1 MCLNYSFS
9 GTEPPSKEVAP
20 AFRESEEEDIS
31 QCLDAP
37 GSCDTL
43 DSLKLNGTSSSLNDD
58 TKDAIAEPLYSLM
71 SEIFDMRGLFKYLRK
86 TLIAFVQVTYGRT
99 INRQIYDTISWCFS
113 EQMLHYYI
121 SLIIKS
127 WWPGGVLAPS
137 APERTLEER
146 IKAAQMA
153 REMFIMN
160 VPDILVTLVGATA
173 AKNGSKRVFDTLQ
186 NKIMNKQLFYVSI
199 LYCITLHD

>member
-1 MCLNYSFS
+1 M
-9 GTEPPSKEVAP
+9 
-20 AFRESEEEDIS
+20 
-31 QCLDAP
+31 DAP
-37 GSCDTL
+37 GSCDTIE
-43 DSLKLNGTSSSLNDD
+43 SLKLNGTTSLADD
-58 TKDAIAEPLYSLM
+58 TKDAIAEPLYALM

-121 SLIIKS
+121 SLVIKS
-127 WWPGGVLAPS
+127 WWPGGVLAPT
-137 APERTLEER
+137 AAERTLEER
-146 IKAAQMA
+146 VRTAEIA
-153 REMFIMN
+153 REMFITN

-173 AKNGSKRVFDTLQ
+173 AKNGAKKVFDTLQ

-199 LYCITLHD
+199 FM

>member
-1 MCLNYSFS
+1 MVTKDTS
-9 GTEPPSKEVAP
+9 
-20 AFRESEEEDIS
+20 AFRESEEDDIS

-37 GSCDTL
+37 GSTDTV
-43 DSLKLNGTSSSLNDD
+43 DSLKINGNATNLTDD
-58 TKDAIAEPLYSLM
+58 TKDAIAEPLYGLM

-99 INRQIYDTISWCFS
+99 INRQIYDTIYWCFS
-113 EQMLHYYI
+113 EQMLHYYV
-121 SLIIKS
+121 SLVIKS

-137 APERTLEER
+137 VEERTLEEK
-146 IKAAQMA
+146 IKTAEIA
-153 REMFIMN
+153 REMFINN

-173 AKNGSKRVFDTLQ
+173 AKNGAKKVFDTLQ

-199 LYCITLHD
+199 LRSHKQLIFYNTT